1 MAAAVTHAL
10 VVGGTGMLRGVSEH
24 LARRGAVSVVGR
36 SERVLSMPV
45 HPIRVDWSDTAALER
60 ALRDAVASWGPIR
73 LAVCWIHST
82 APEAP
87 FVVARAAADEAS
99 PVEYVQVFGSSADTE
114 MAPKEEWRRRL
125 SAWPGIRY
133 RRVIL
138 GRHGDRWLT
147 NEEIS
152 AGVIDALSRP
162 EDVVQVGEPV

>member
-1 MAAAVTHAL
+1 MTHAL

-24 LARRGAVSVVGR
+24 LARKGAVSVVGR
-36 SERVLSMPV
+36 GERVLAMRDVNPL
-45 HPIRVDWSDTAALER
+45 RVDWSDTPRLETM
-60 ALRDAVASWGPIR
+60 LRDAVAALGPIR

-87 FVVARAAADEAS
+87 FVVARVAADEAS

-114 MAPKEEWRRRL
+114 MPPKGEWRRRL

-162 EDVVQVGEPV
+162 DDVVRVGEPV